1 MPLARAESFLGEP
14 VSTTFVL
21 LAALVFWVGPGS
33 SAQLPPLSGQEWE

>member
-21 LAALVFWVGPGS
+21 AAVVFWVGPGG
-33 SAQLPPLSGQEWE
+33 SAQLPPLSAQEWE